1 MKYDKDLI
9 ETMYLLQQTN
19 PALAER
25 MWNRL
30 VKVEQETQKMHD
42 LNIGYGLTVPQHV
55 VEYLQ
60 RHHNRD
66 NKVSAIKAMRE
77 QTGWGLKDAK
87 DAVDLMIARGILD

>member
-1 MKYDKDLI
+1 MKYDSDLI

-30 VKVEQETQKMHD
+30 VKVEQETHTND
-42 LNIGYGLTVPQHV
+42 LQIGYGLSLPQHV
-55 VEYLQ
+55 VQYVQ

-66 NKVSAIKAMRE
+66 NKVAAIKAVRE

-87 DAVDLMIARGILD
+87 DAVDLMIERGLLY